1 VLRAERLVRNQAFFR
16 LTNEEVRRA
25 AVALG
30 DPADAPEAPFE
41 FLCECARRRCY
52 AMMPLTISEYETI
65 RSDSAAFVV
74 TPGHEIESIEHVVR
88 RQARYCVVRKFHPE
102 PIKIA
107 LELDPRHARTLEA

>member
-107 LELDPRHARTLEA
+107 LELDPRRAGTPEA